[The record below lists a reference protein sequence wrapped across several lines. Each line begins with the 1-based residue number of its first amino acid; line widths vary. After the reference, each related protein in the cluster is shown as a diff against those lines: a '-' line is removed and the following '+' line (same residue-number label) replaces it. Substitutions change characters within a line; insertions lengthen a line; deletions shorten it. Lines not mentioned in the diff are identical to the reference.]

1 MASTETYSNTSL
13 INIASDSYTVNA
25 GTVTRSG
32 GKLTF
37 SANSRCTFSKGY
49 GATGLNTTKL
59 KVNYNVDASGLVT
72 RYNNNISIQLQ
83 IQYLEREYENNEY
96 VYRDGQW
103 QTIELIP
110 YTSDEEKGNYKE
122 DIIDTEG
129 SYIKQ
134 MKVVI
139 KFNGTSGTID
149 LTKLNIFNT
158 VDIDPEELKE
168 EITDEILDN
177 PDIYDYINDLI
188 DSRINEN
195 LPEYYE
201 TMVESVGTYIE
212 PRTSDPAA
220 ADLYAG
226 RIWLREDLVT

>member
-37 SANSRCTFSKGY
+37 SAGSRCTFSKGY
-49 GATGLNTTKL
+49 GSTGLNTTKL
-59 KVNYNVDASGLVT
+59 KVSYNVDASGLVT

-83 IQYLEREYENNEY
+83 IQYLEREYENGEY
-96 VYRDGQW
+96 TYHDGQW

-122 DIIDTEG
+122 DIIDTEC

-168 EITDEILDN
+168 EIKDEVIDN
-177 PDIYDYINDLI
+177 QDIYDYINDLI
-188 DSRINEN
+188 DTRINDN

-201 TMVESVGTYIE
+201 RMVESVGTYIE

-220 ADLYAG
+220 ASLYAG
-226 RIWLREDLVT
+226 RIWLREDLVS

>member
-59 KVNYNVDASGLVT
+59 KVAYNVDASNLTT

-83 IQYLEREYENNEY
+83 VQYLEREYENGEY
-96 VYRDGQW
+96 TYHDGQW
-103 QTIELIP
+103 QTIEVIP
-110 YTSDEEKGNYKE
+110 YTSNEEKGNYKE
-122 DIIDTEG
+122 DIIDTAG

-158 VDIDPEELKE
+158 VDIDPEQFREQIE
-168 EITDEILDN
+168 DEVLDN
-177 PDIYDYINDLI
+177 QDIYDYINDLI

-220 ADLYAG
+220 ASLYAG
-226 RIWLREDLVT
+226 RIWLREDLVS

>member
-96 VYRDGQW
+96 VYHDGQW

-134 MKVVI
+134 MKIVI

-158 VDIDPEELKE
+158 VDIDPETMK
-168 EITDEILDN
+168 DEIEDEVLN
-177 PDIYDYINDLI
+177 NEEIYDYINDLI
-188 DSRINEN
+188 DTKISEGCFIR
-195 LPEYYE
+195 LLA
-201 TMVESVGTYIE
+201 SQ
-212 PRTSDPAA
+212 
-220 ADLYAG
+220 ADLSTVQEGELCRCDWIY
-226 RIWLREDLVT
+226 

>member
-49 GATGLNTTKL
+49 EATGLNTTKL
-59 KVNYNVDASGLVT
+59 KINYNVDASGLVT

-96 VYRDGQW
+96 VYHDGQW

-110 YTSDEEKGNYKE
+110 YTSTEEKGNYKE

-158 VDIDPEELKE
+158 VDIDPESMR
-168 EITDEILDN
+168 DEIEDEVLN
-177 PDIYDYINDLI
+177 NEEIYDYINDLI
-188 DSRINEN
+188 DSKISEGCFIRLLQTQAELSTVQEGELCRCAWIQ
-195 LPEYYE
+195 
-201 TMVESVGTYIE
+201 
-212 PRTSDPAA
+212 
-220 ADLYAG
+220 
-226 RIWLREDLVT
+226 

>member
-37 SANSRCTFSKGY
+37 SAGSRCTFSKGY

-59 KVNYNVDASGLVT
+59 KVAYNVDASNLTT

-83 IQYLEREYENNEY
+83 VQYLEREYENGQY
-96 VYRDGQW
+96 VYHDGQW
-103 QTIELIP
+103 QTIEVIP

-122 DIIDTEG
+122 DIIDTAG

-134 MKVVI
+134 MKIVI
-139 KFNGTSGTID
+139 KFNGSSGTID

-158 VDIDPEELKE
+158 VDVDPEQL
-168 EITDEILDN
+168 TDEILN
-177 PDIYDYINDLI
+177 NEDIYDYINDLI
-188 DSRINEN
+188 DTKISEGCFLR
-195 LPEYYE
+195 LL
-201 TMVESVGTYIE
+201 
-212 PRTSDPAA
+212 TSQAELSTVQEGELCRCDW
-220 ADLYAG
+220 
-226 RIWLREDLVT
+226 IS

>member
-96 VYRDGQW
+96 VYHDGQW

-168 EITDEILDN
+168 EITDEVLDN
-177 PDIYDYINDLI
+177 QDIYDYINDLI
-188 DSRINEN
+188 DSRITDN

-201 TMVESVGTYIE
+201 RMVESVGTYIE

-220 ADLYAG
+220 ASLYAG
-226 RIWLREDLVT
+226 RIWLREDLVN